1 MIQKYL
7 NRKNNMKLQESI
19 RRILKEESLKSS
31 LIDEIKTEGWFN
43 VSQYVGGDENLK
55 KITDI
60 HNSRQ
65 FMELFLGLKPKQSEE
80 TLNAILF
87 KNEMGVNIF
96 IHREVSKNTYFNE
109 DFIYEPLAFFSE
121 TRFVEDRDNFLSEW
135 LRKNYGLNVS
145 NNNIDYYSTDSDE
158 DLIYLN

>member
-1 MIQKYL
+1 M
-7 NRKNNMKLQESI
+7 NLQESI
-19 RRILKEESLKSS
+19 RRILREEISNRGKDK
-31 LIDEIKTEGWFN
+31 LIHMIKTLGFDIT
-43 VSQYVGGDENLK
+43 SKAVGGIDNLK
-55 KITDI
+55 KVTGI
-60 HNSRQ
+60 NSPHK

-109 DFIYEPLAFFSE
+109 DFVYGPLGFFSE

-135 LRKNYGLNVS
+135 VRKNYGLNVS
-145 NNNIDYYSTDSDE
+145 NNNIDYYSIDSDE